1 MNLRLPTFA
10 EHLLERWVLLHD
22 AEAIAVGVTD
32 ERRAMSATLYTAARV
47 RTDGALGD
55 HGTTALVLARDAIP
69 LLLAA
74 ALTARGPEAPPQGA
88 SVAELWDRYDGVVQR
103 GLVPEVPPSLMAARA
118 HSLGQELPDQ
128 EIEADG
134 DARVDEA
141 IALATFLEGV
151 VELRTPRA
159 IRVQRRLRQLALI
172 VVAGWLL
179 AEVIIHRPRMNRAL
193 HAPVVSSS
201 RRPGA
206 GPATDLTNGNVEA
219 ALAFATKDE
228 PDAWVSI
235 DLVKGAPASEVKLWN
250 SNDHTD
256 DSLPIRVETS
266 VDGVTWEAG
275 GLESAHFTPSD
286 PAIVSFPKRMT
297 RFVRIHAKPGG
308 ALYLNEVEVR

>member
-1 MNLRLPTFA
+1 VHLRLPTFA
-10 EHLLERWVLLHD
+10 EQLLERWVLLHD
-22 AEAIAVGVTD
+22 AEAIAVAVTD

-74 ALTARGPEAPPQGA
+74 GLTARGPEVPPHGA
-88 SVAELWDRYDGVVQR
+88 SVAELWERYDDLARR
-103 GLVPEVPPSLMAARA
+103 GRVPEVPPSLTAARG
-118 HSLGQELPDQ
+118 HSLSQELPDR
-128 EIEADG
+128 EIDEDG
-134 DARVDEA
+134 DVRVDEA

-159 IRVQRRLRQLALI
+159 IRLQRRLRQLALI
-172 VVAGWLL
+172 VASAWLL
-179 AEVIIHRPRMNRAL
+179 AEIIIHRPRMNRAR
-193 HAPVVSSS
+193 HTSVVSSS

-206 GPATDLTNGNVEA
+206 GPPTDLTNGTVEP

-228 PDAWVSI
+228 PDAWVNI
-235 DLVKGAPASEVKLWN
+235 DLVRTAPASEVKLWN

-275 GLESAHFTPSD
+275 GLQSTHFTPSD
-286 PAIVSFPKRMT
+286 PAVVGFPKRMT